1 MSIITLLTDFG
12 EEDEFVGVMKG
23 VILGVNP
30 SATII
35 DISHRVDPQD
45 IVEAAYRIPSYYKF
59 FPRGS
64 VHIIVVDPGVGSNRA
79 IIALEMAGHVFL
91 APDNGVLSLLLDCG
105 DIDSIVRVNNKDFFL
120 TPVSQTFHGRDIFA
134 PVGAHI
140 SLGIAVG
147 KTGTPVDKGDLFDLD
162 LQKPRLTD
170 DGKLFGTIISIDRFG
185 NLITNIELTHVNES
199 FGSPPHDIRPRQAGG
214 FLRFRR
220 GYSPSTAPRRI
231 QSRRSKGFGPWIST
245 RAVSHPG
252 FEPRDFHYAIADA
265 HRLVFHKDMIAA
277 NRRAAAK
284 L

>member
-23 VILGVNP
+23 VVLSVNP

-140 SLGIAVG
+140 SMGIAVG
-147 KTGTPVDKGDLFDLD
+147 KTGTPVGRGDLVGLD
-162 LQKPRLTD
+162 LQKPWLTD
-170 DGKLFGTIISIDRFG
+170 DGKLVGIIISIDRFG
-185 NLITNIELTHVNES
+185 NLITNIELSHVTEL
-199 FGSPPHDIRPRQAGG
+199 FGSPPDATLQVEVRKHKIEGLSASYQQAAIENLLAIIGS
-214 FLRFRR
+214 R
-220 GYSPSTAPRRI
+220 GYLEIAVNQGSAQRRLKVK
-231 QSRRSKGFGPWIST
+231 KGDLIF
-245 RAVSHPG
+245 VSL
-252 FEPRDFHYAIADA
+252 EA
-265 HRLVFHKDMIAA
+265 
-277 NRRAAAK
+277 
-284 L
+284 